1 MAPSSPDL
9 EKARAGEGNS
19 HHYHLNLPH
28 DLGKRLRQFLRPDGT
43 RIHVAQSPEE
53 ETRLRHQLS
62 IQEPN
67 DNFDVYIHGSPEH
80 VSDPVILDQ
89 TGAQD
94 LC

>member
-9 EKARAGEGNS
+9 EKEGAGEENF

-53 ETRLRHQLS
+53 ETRLRRQLS
-62 IQEPN
+62 ISEPN

-80 VSDPVILDQ
+80 VSDLMILDQ
-89 TGAQD
+89 PGAQD
-94 LC
+94 PC